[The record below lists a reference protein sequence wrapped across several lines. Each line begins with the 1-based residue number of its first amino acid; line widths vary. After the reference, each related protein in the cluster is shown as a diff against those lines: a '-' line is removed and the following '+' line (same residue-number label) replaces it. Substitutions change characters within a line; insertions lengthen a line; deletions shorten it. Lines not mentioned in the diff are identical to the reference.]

1 MWPFKRKSKSSESSS
16 AFLESLKVPGDEMAQ
31 LFQRAAQEI
40 EGENAIEQIAE
51 VAGEFVAISSTIA
64 GDLIGQDDNAMGCL
78 GFASGVVD
86 AMCYKVGLDV
96 GDTRKVLKRYLSH
109 VHKGDIQRVEDTLA
123 AIAQIATDKTWA
135 HSIGIGGNAALQLVQ
150 NDSGYR
156 PVAFFALSKMLSGE
170 KLSGA

>member
-31 LFQRAAQEI
+31 FFQRAAQEI
-40 EGENAIEQIAE
+40 EGVNAIEQIAE

-64 GDLIGQDDNAMGCL
+64 GDLIDQNYNAMGCL

-96 GDTRKVLKRYLSH
+96 GDTNKVLKRYLSH
-109 VHKGDIQRVEDTLA
+109 VHNGDIQRVEATLSCSTKV
-123 AIAQIATDKTWA
+123 INHRIQIYKPRQIFEKYQTTL
-135 HSIGIGGNAALQLVQ
+135 LQE
-150 NDSGYR
+150 
-156 PVAFFALSKMLSGE
+156 FC
-170 KLSGA
+170 